1 MKVTIL
7 IVMLCLLL
15 SGCGEA
21 PEPEAYFSVMGKE
34 TEITLNAPAG
44 PILAALGAPFGY
56 GEQKSA
62 GHRGVEKTY
71 RFSGLN
77 VRTYQSKDGE
87 RILGVMIT
95 GSSFQTP
102 EGIAIGD
109 TAARVRECFGPE
121 SIREGCCTIRHSREQ
136 MVVMLENNV
145 VTTIQ
150 YFLI

>member
-1 MKVTIL
+1 MKTICL
-7 IVMLCLLL
+7 MLMLCLLL
-15 SGCGEA
+15 SGCGKA
-21 PEPEAYFSVMGKE
+21 PEPTAHFSVMGNE

-62 GHRGVEKTY
+62 DHRGVEKTY

-77 VRTYQSKDGE
+77 VRTYQSQDGE

-109 TAARVRECFGPE
+109 SAARVRECFGPD
-121 SIREGCCTIRHSREQ
+121 SIQQGCCTVYRSQEQ